1 MHSSKDI
8 NYRIAG
14 IDDVAAIAA
23 LHALSWQQNYK
34 DALQAEYLAEKA
46 VEERLSL
53 WQQRFA
59 KPVKDQVV
67 FIAEQSGE
75 LLGFAALFYRGSER
89 WGAYLDNLHVK
100 SGLQGRG
107 IGKAL
112 LKRLAAYLLQH
123 CPEQQLCLLVNQNN
137 LKAQAFYRKLGAV
150 NAEGSCWNAP
160 DGSVVPTYW
169 FVWQKPASIL
179 EC

>member
-67 FIAEQSGE
+67 F
-75 LLGFAALFYRGSER
+75 Y
-89 WGAYLDNLHVK
+89 
-100 SGLQGRG
+100 
-107 IGKAL
+107 
-112 LKRLAAYLLQH
+112 
-123 CPEQQLCLLVNQNN
+123 C
-137 LKAQAFYRKLGAV
+137 
-150 NAEGSCWNAP
+150 
-160 DGSVVPTYW
+160 
-169 FVWQKPASIL
+169 
-179 EC
+179 